1 MFAHPM
7 HGSAVLTLFWIWMGI
22 VAVAAVAYW
31 ALRARLN
38 KARKPPAPPVK
49 YAEQL
54 RQRLRDQPSRP
65 TAAPSHSAGPHRKP
79 PPTPQ

>member
-1 MFAHPM
+1 MFSHPM

-31 ALRARLN
+31 TLRARLN
-38 KARKPPAPPVK
+38 KVRKPPPPPVK

-54 RQRLRDQPSRP
+54 RQRMVKKPLRPG
-65 TAAPSHSAGPHRKP
+65 AALPDSAGAERKP
-79 PPTPQ
+79 PSTTK